1 MADGQRG
8 QGEIAHRRGAQ
19 RGHVRRGELHSFALL
34 LLLLLLVSGAEC
46 GLCRRSAL
54 AKRLGG
60 VVRTVEESA
69 RRRFGVVERT
79 LRSVQL
85 IAAAAAANQR
95 WPTDRIHLLA
105 RVAALQNGD
114 GLSLLLM
121 LLLMTSCARRGRL
134 FAVMSRLGRRK
145 RWRWWRRRLVS
156 RAHNAVRVEVNDVGG
171 LEVVEAMIVAALVEL
186 LLLDLQEALVVG
198 QREHVV
204 LLGRRGRGRGRRLGQ
219 LAGRAE
225 GRERG
230 RQDGRQRSTSPRLA
244 RTTTTRTRTDSSY
257 CEWRR

>member
-1 MADGQRG
+1 MRLGVCGVTTAVMASLVAFSRYILFVVLVFIVAVVVGVAVVALARRIALRMMTVMMLTLLLLTHLLMADGQRG

-19 RGHVRRGELHSFALL
+19 RGHVRRGELHSFSLL

-85 IAAAAAANQR
+85 IAAAAANQR

-145 RWRWWRRRLVS
+145 RRRVVRRQV
-156 RAHNAVRVEVNDVGG
+156 HRVET
-171 LEVVEAMIVAALVEL
+171 A
-186 LLLDLQEALVVG
+186 
-198 QREHVV
+198 
-204 LLGRRGRGRGRRLGQ
+204 
-219 LAGRAE
+219 
-225 GRERG
+225 
-230 RQDGRQRSTSPRLA
+230 
-244 RTTTTRTRTDSSY
+244 
-257 CEWRR
+257 C